1 MNFVQNKVICSKE
14 ILEKYFLDDNPF
26 GDSNIL
32 KEPYIT
38 FNKILK
44 NKLDNDY
51 ERQFGAQ
58 IYYGFGYEYN
68 IIKDDIYEIK
78 FITMRYYPIMA
89 ITELLK
95 LCKNKVVWYAFEE
108 SSDYISK
115 FYWNEKIKEEIL
127 CINSRKDVEEF
138 LDLTE
143 ESDSEFWIWD
153 YKPEKKDEWKISD
166 SNNLIEKYFN
176 RFPTGET
183 LK

>member
-1 MNFVQNKVICSKE
+1 
-14 ILEKYFLDDNPF
+14 
-26 GDSNIL
+26 
-32 KEPYIT
+32 
-38 FNKILK
+38 
-44 NKLDNDY
+44 
-51 ERQFGAQ
+51 
-58 IYYGFGYEYN
+58 
-68 IIKDDIYEIK
+68 
-78 FITMRYYPIMA
+78 MA